1 MRKKLRTRD
10 WRYLEE
16 GVGKGAPGH
25 APRHLSGQVE
35 LLLQAPAHPGAP
47 HLPHLHPRSSN
58 SLSQALPTRAAEV
71 VGAVLVVAAMPPHPT
86 TSSTTLPSTRVRLKA
101 TLTMAM
107 SSSLRRDCLYAMKY
121 WSFLG
126 WNGVEWRE
134 TW

>member
-1 MRKKLRTRD
+1 MHL
-10 WRYLEE
+10 
-16 GVGKGAPGH
+16 AMPPGTSPGRWNSSSRLLH
-25 APRHLSGQVE
+25 TLVHL
-35 LLLQAPAHPGAP
+35 

-86 TSSTTLPSTRVRLKA
+86 TSSTTLPSARVRLKA